1 MTKLRFSV
9 REIFWL
15 ILVIGLVLGWWI
27 DHTVRFQETL
37 KVARQYREEV
47 MARDRDLAVLRQVIE
62 QLAWPADEPATSGRS
77 AKVATR

>member
-1 MTKLRFSV
+1 MTKLRFSI

-27 DHTVRFQETL
+27 DHSVRYHEVVKAAEQYHAEL
-37 KVARQYREEV
+37 VARE
-47 MARDRDLAVLRQVIE
+47 RDLAVLRQVIE
-62 QLAWPADEPATSGRS
+62 QLAWPADGP

>member
-27 DHTVRFQETL
+27 DHTVRFHETV
-37 KVARQYREEV
+37 KAAERYREEV
-47 MARDRDLAVLRQVIE
+47 MARERDLGVLRQVIE
-62 QLAWPADEPATSGRS
+62 QLTWPADEAAKSHQP
-77 AKVATR
+77 AKVAAH